1 MKIGSF
7 LQRVMFATSLLFA
20 VLLFLACIVPHT
32 ASASLAFIS
41 LTVPLLVFI
50 NALYFLYWLLQKK
63 WAMLLPFFVLIYG
76 YFSLGTFITF
86 NGTSGASEPENE
98 LSIMSFNSIGFRGKN
113 EEWENQAGDTI
124 VRFIRKEDPDIICF
138 QEFDYRKIRST
149 YFEEYPFR
157 FVDFEFGVDRERV
170 ILAIYSKYKIINKGI
185 IEFPKS
191 SNSAIFADVVIRT
204 DTLRMYN
211 LHLQSL
217 RVRPSSIKRERS
229 DRLFSR
235 LRKSFEKQL
244 EQSQIVRQHI
254 NESPYRNLLGGDFNN
269 TQFSNPYFT
278 IKGDLKDSFLEQGNG
293 YGSTIDF
300 WRFPFRIDF
309 ILVDPSF
316 EVLSHKNYNI
326 QLSDHEPIM
335 ASIKIGTDE

>member
-1 MKIGSF
+1 MKISSF
-7 LQRVMFATSLLFA
+7 LQRVMFATNLLFS
-20 VLLFLACIVPHT
+20 VLLLLACIVPYT
-32 ASASLAFIS
+32 SLASLAFIS
-41 LTVPLLVFI
+41 LTVPLLVLI
-50 NALYFLYWLLQKK
+50 HMLYFLYWLLQKK
-63 WAMLLPFFVLIYG
+63 WAILLSFFVLIFG

-86 NGTSGASEPENE
+86 NGTSGVSELENE
-98 LSIMSFNSIGFRGKN
+98 LSIMSFNSFSFQGKAGERSFN
-113 EEWENQAGDTI
+113 VSDSIIDFIHKEN
-124 VRFIRKEDPDIICF
+124 PDIICF

-157 FVDFEFGVDRERV
+157 FVDFEFGADRERV
-170 ILAIYSKYKIINKGI
+170 ISAIYSKYKIINKGI

-191 SNSAIFADVVIRT
+191 SNSAIFVDVVIRT

-217 RVRPSSIKRERS
+217 RVRPASIKSESS

-235 LRKSFEKQL
+235 LRKSFKKQL
-244 EQSQIVRQHI
+244 EQSQIVRQHM
-254 NESPYRNLLGGDFNN
+254 NESPYRNIIGGDFNN

-278 IKGDLKDSFLEQGNG
+278 LKGDLKDSFLKKGNG

-326 QLSDHEPIM
+326 DLSDHEPIM